1 MNYCTYF
8 KQSGIIQ
15 SVTSTLPDNDLLSYI
30 ELSPEETEMFCSGR
44 KSLSHF
50 IVVPDY
56 PGSLTGKLVDPRDL
70 EQTWTSIDDIIF
82 AIPKNKTGAVF
93 TITQDSVNKT
103 CTAKISQRQITN
115 RNVEHLVLAACVP
128 GDPHLPLWIWT
139 ISHSELIDN
148 DVKINYIGTDN
159 IEFYTKRNFD
169 TYSHEQI

>member
-8 KQSGIIQ
+8 KQTGIIQ
-15 SVTSTLPDNDLLSYI
+15 SVTSTLPTSDLLSYI
-30 ELSPEETEMFCSGR
+30 ELSPEETEMFCSGS

-56 PGSLTGKLVDPRDL
+56 PGSITGKLVDPRDL
-70 EQTWTSIDDIIF
+70 ERTWTSIDDIIF
-82 AIPKNKTGAVF
+82 AIPKKVNDAVF
-93 TITQDSVNKT
+93 NIVQDQLNKT
-103 CTAKISQRQITN
+103 CTAKLSQKQIMN
-115 RNVEHLVLAACVP
+115 RNIEHLVLAACVP

-139 ISHSELIDN
+139 VNYSDLLDN

-159 IEFYTKRNFD
+159 IEFYTRRNFD